1 MSICLTV
8 LGACSGAA
16 NSNSPDGAPPGPAG
30 EASTVGPDG
39 STASPP
45 VPAAPSAAASSVA
58 ASSMAASSVAA
69 SSVAASSVA
78 ASSVAAS
85 SMAASSA
92 AASSLPDSTDIGAR
106 VDAVDERRL
115 MAHVE
120 RLAASPRDNT
130 DSGRAAQAAADYS
143 AQQLRNYGVEV
154 NTIPVQAE
162 GIELPVVWTEI
173 GGQRCPGTATYVLVG
188 HYDTVPGSPGADDN
202 ASGTAAVLETARVL
216 AKAGLPISVTLAVLP
231 FEEPGPPFRGALAL
245 LSALQT
251 GETGRRVLGAVSA
264 EMVGFSSPELV
275 DGERQDV
282 LYLLGYQ
289 GAETLVT
296 TFAAASDRWGAGNV
310 VARTVPADNPFIW
323 RSDHA
328 AFHDAGIPAA
338 MATDGGETRNPN
350 YHKDSDRPDT
360 LSPAFLAEA
369 TRTFVGGLAALSAR
383 SAPPSAPSTGRSPA
397 ATNSPCQGP
406 TG

>member
-1 MSICLTV
+1 MTDRRRRRITGYAVVSICLT
-8 LGACSGAA
+8 LLSACSGAA
-16 NSNSPDGAPPGPAG
+16 NSNAPDGAPPGPAG

-39 STASPP
+39 STAAPP
-45 VPAAPSAAASSVA
+45 LPPAPSAAASSVA
-58 ASSMAASSVAA
+58 RSSVAA

-85 SMAASSA
+85 S
-92 AASSLPDSTDIGAR
+92 LPDSPDIGAR
-106 VDAVDERRL
+106 VGAVDERRL

-120 RLAASPRDNT
+120 RLAASPRDNG
-130 DSGRAAQAAADYS
+130 DSGRAARAAADYS
-143 AQQLRNYGVEV
+143 AQQLRSYGVEV

-173 GGQRCPGTATYVLVG
+173 GGQRCPGAPTYVLVG

-245 LSALQT
+245 QSALQT

-289 GAETLVT
+289 GSETLVT

-369 TRTFVGGLAALSAR
+369 ARTFVGGLSALSAR
-383 SAPPSAPSTGRSPA
+383 SAAPSASSTGRSPA
-397 ATNSPCQGP
+397 ASNSPCQGP